1 MRIAQVSTVATPV
14 RPSGAGS
21 VESIVHS
28 LAAEFTRHG
37 HEVTVF
43 AAAGSDAPCEVVET
57 LSGTYAQNG
66 APGDWQ
72 LCEWINLCAA
82 VARSGDFDV
91 VHSHAYLWGLPL
103 EPLARCPMV
112 HTLHVA
118 PYDDDAAVWQTYPGA
133 RVTSISAFQWARF
146 PALRPT
152 AVVPHG
158 VDPARHTFQPEAG
171 DYACF
176 LGRFIPGKGPV
187 EAINAAR
194 ALDLRVVLAGQRN
207 DYYDSHVAPL
217 VDGRGVEYAG
227 PVDGADR
234 DALLGGASV
243 LLYPVQAPEP
253 FGLVLIEAM
262 MSGTPV
268 AAFTI
273 GAVPEIVD
281 GGVTG
286 ACVSA
291 GGDFTNA
298 VREALSLDR
307 RAVRERAL
315 ERFTAERMAL
325 RYAEVYER
333 VVQRA
338 WAL

>member
-66 APGDWQ
+66 APGDWH

-82 VARSGDFDV
+82 VERSGDFDV

-103 EPLARCPMV
+103 EPVARCPMV

-118 PYDDDAAVWQTYPGA
+118 PYADDAALWQANPDA
-133 RVTSISAFQWARF
+133 CVTSISEFQWGSF
-146 PALRPT
+146 PSLRPA

-158 VDPARHTFQPEAG
+158 VDPAHHTFQPEAG

-176 LGRFIPGKGPV
+176 LGRFIEGKGPL
-187 EAINAAR
+187 EAIKAAR
-194 ALDLRVVLAGQRN
+194 TLDLRVVLAGPRN
-207 DYYDSHVAPL
+207 DFYEHNIAPL
-217 VDGRGVEYAG
+217 VDGRAVEYAG
-227 PVDGADR
+227 PVSGADR
-234 DALLGGASV
+234 DALLGGACV
-243 LLYPVQAPEP
+243 LLYPVQSPEP
-253 FGLVLIEAM
+253 FGLVMIEAM

-268 AAFTI
+268 AAFSI
-273 GAVPEIVD
+273 GAVTEIVD
-281 GGVTG
+281 DGVSG
-286 ACVSA
+286 ACVTV
-291 GGDFTNA
+291 GGHLTDA
-298 VREALSLDR
+298 VRGALSLDR
-307 RAVRERAL
+307 RAVRARAL

-325 RYAEVYER
+325 RYTEVYER
-333 VVQRA
+333 VVERA